1 LELAQKPNTSV
12 ITAAL
17 LNADT
22 ETLDVL
28 IKIRED
34 ENLPNVKQTFVDYVR
49 DEYDVGN
56 VSAILKA
63 WDAIYDVV
71 SDTVKLGSNFDK
83 LSLEDKRRRIRR
95 P

>member
-1 LELAQKPNTSV
+1 M
-12 ITAAL
+12 
-17 LNADT
+17 
-22 ETLDVL
+22 L